1 MGTKVRHWRLRDNPL
16 RRRSDIAEGWAVLA
30 TGVLL
35 ATAAPAVGVAAAW
48 AAEDAALRQA
58 RDRYRTVAVLA
69 EAAPETSYTEGR
81 HVLAAVRWTASDGS
95 SRTGRTLVRAG
106 SEAGSRTAVWL
117 DDRGT
122 VQPPPA
128 TPGQAA
134 AQGIVF
140 GATAATAAAVLFVG
154 AGWGVR
160 VRLDRRREAQWE
172 REWAEVGPQW
182 RHRRA

>member
-48 AAEDAALRQA
+48 AAENAALRQA
-58 RDRYRTVAVLA
+58 RGRYRTVAVLA

-81 HVLAAVRWTASDGS
+81 RVLAAVRWTAADGS

-106 SEAGSRTAVWL
+106 SEAGSRTAV
-117 DDRGT
+117 
-122 VQPPPA
+122 
-128 TPGQAA
+128 
-134 AQGIVF
+134 
-140 GATAATAAAVLFVG
+140 
-154 AGWGVR
+154 
-160 VRLDRRREAQWE
+160 
-172 REWAEVGPQW
+172 
-182 RHRRA
+182 